1 MVYFFNYFQFSSVQF
16 RAEGEG
22 EEGRLGVVRP
32 NRAAP
37 RLAGPG
43 ETQARAWVGWVPPL
57 RGNRFVFVFCALS
70 PSAHAPATTLC
81 NKLREPDCEPDQSSP
96 PRSEACADVNQ
107 QEPRRPS
114 RL

>member
-1 MVYFFNYFQFSSVQF
+1 M
-16 RAEGEG
+16 
-22 EEGRLGVVRP
+22 GVVRP

-57 RGNRFVFVFCALS
+57 RGNRFVFVFWRCL
-70 PSAHAPATTLC
+70 PLHMPQQQLFVTNC
-81 NKLREPDCEPDQSSP
+81 EPHCEPDCEPDQSSL

>member
-1 MVYFFNYFQFSSVQF
+1 MVYLFNYFQFSSVQF

-43 ETQARAWVGWVPPL
+43 ETQARAWVGWVPPFYVPTV
-57 RGNRFVFVFCALS
+57 FVFVLRVVS
-70 PSAHAPATTLC
+70 PCTC
-81 NKLREPDCEPDQSSP
+81 
-96 PRSEACADVNQ
+96 
-107 QEPRRPS
+107 PS
-114 RL
+114 NNSL